1 VLLSEFVVV
10 CDGDAQGDRAEA
22 PNVAVLITDQTS
34 SSSGTVQ
41 AVREGRLAQA
51 AGIKIFTISLQNV
64 NVTELS
70 LIASPS
76 LNRQTW
82 YLPSFSSAGLAEID
96 VILTNVVCL
105 PEIGQ
110 LRHDSSF
117 AVIYTAVTTTIR
129 LRFDRR
135 STAIRPRYDHS
146 TFDDPRRVRAAALPP
161 E

>member
-1 VLLSEFVVV
+1 MLLSEFVVV

-51 AGIKIFTISLQNV
+51 AGIKIFTISLLTV
-64 NVTELS
+64 NGTELS

-82 YLPSFSSAGLAEID
+82 YLRVFSIANLAELD
-96 VILTNVVCL
+96 VIVPNVVCL
-105 PEIGQ
+105 PEIG
-110 LRHDSSF
+110 
-117 AVIYTAVTTTIR
+117 
-129 LRFDRR
+129 
-135 STAIRPRYDHS
+135 
-146 TFDDPRRVRAAALPP
+146 
-161 E
+161 